1 MNKKILV
8 GLIVAMMI
16 VAGFTAC
23 DNSVPTYKTV
33 NYISMAQVKD
43 VLYGQAFT
51 GDMVEITVH
60 YTDGS
65 VETVSGAGYA
75 SGTNSGTSAF
85 DVDASYAG
93 ETAKISVTPVAPE
106 SATIEAVAKSREV
119 TTTQPTVDGNVELA
133 SWTMT
138 VTGGENGSFTVKS
151 TDTQDDYTVT
161 AGKIPAADKGTV
173 GEYTVALTAA
183 YKTIAITTDSTVTV
197 EVYDDTPVAKPVVG
211 VAPFYKVGSG
221 DELSQAEFNATQ
233 LYIGDTVQVRF
244 YTVDADGEKVG
255 TALSLANA
263 ATAATPATAEVIS
276 NSFGTL
282 SSSQLP
288 NVASVSA
295 TTNAEA
301 TISYVYTDA
310 ETKVSTRYTATA
322 KVGAGVNTISDVVSV
337 AAKNNLTASNTITR
351 DSFDVTIKTLLDPT
365 TGHVVGAEAQK
376 ENDKDLVISWDVE
389 ESGVVVPASDAETG
403 AIVHVLVTYESRGT
417 QFKERFTVTGIK
429 AAATQTPG
437 SN

>member
-75 SGTNSGTSAF
+75 SGTNSDTDAF
-85 DVDASYAG
+85 NVNASYAG
-93 ETAKISVTPVAPE
+93 ETAQISVTPVAPT
-106 SATIEAVAKSREV
+106 SAVIEAANVRKEIV
-119 TTTQPTVDGNVELA
+119 TANPTADSPVTLGA
-133 SWTMT
+133 WTMT
-138 VTGGENGSFTVKS
+138 VTGGENGSFVVSS
-151 TDTQDDYTVT
+151 TDSSSYTVT
-161 AGKIPAADKGTV
+161 AADLPAADKGTV
-173 GEYTVALTAA
+173 GEYAVALAAA
-183 YKTIAITTDSTVTV
+183 YNGTAIATDSTVTV
-197 EVYDDTPVAKPVVG
+197 EVYDDSPVTKPVVG

-255 TALSLANA
+255 TALTLAAA
-263 ATAATPATAEVIS
+263 ATAATPSTAEVIS
-276 NSFGTL
+276 STFGNL
-282 SSSQLP
+282 SSNQLP
-288 NVASVSA
+288 DVTNISA

-301 TISYVYTDA
+301 TISYVYKDA
-310 ETKVSTRYTATA
+310 ESNVSTRYTATA

-337 AAKNNLTASNTITR
+337 AAKNNLTASSTITR
-351 DSFDVTIKTLLDPT
+351 DSFDVTIKTLLDST

-417 QFKERFTVTGIK
+417 QLRERFTVTGIK

-437 SN
+437 N